1 VGVRVRGIGRFFVHT
16 VTVETRTGTGAAGD
30 VYAAPVVLSPDNLVP
45 NGVFLEGKVQLV
57 RDSTGQEVTANSTL
71 YCAVADGARFTPDT
85 KVTTGGRISRVI
97 SQNINDAPGLN
108 LPDHAEIYLK

>member
-1 VGVRVRGIGRFFVHT
+1 VDDLAFFYVHT

-30 VYAAPVVLSPDNLVP
+30 VYAAPVQVT
-45 NGVFLEGKVQLV
+45 GFLEGKVQLV